1 MEVLVGET
9 ERPDPESERCSY
21 GIKTCRRAAGSG
33 VRASIVAMKAG
44 NSAGAKGRRLVDVS
58 QKRAMQE
65 TPASVPRTTGTQQ
78 AGEPNPRQAR
88 RLRWCWSEAS
98 IWTDR
103 MLAAL
108 ETGVKRDVWFSLI
121 DKVFSLK
128 NPCSSWSK
136 TARNNGAAGMDGMTI
151 ERYEKEVE
159 ANPGYLSEPLKA
171 GTFQPRPIRR
181 THPQARRHAASAG
194 DTDGL

>member
-1 MEVLVGET
+1 
-9 ERPDPESERCSY
+9 
-21 GIKTCRRAAGSG
+21 
-33 VRASIVAMKAG
+33 
-44 NSAGAKGRRLVDVS
+44 
-58 QKRAMQE
+58 MQE

-121 DKVFSLK
+121 DKVYSLK
-128 NPCSSWSK
+128 NPWSSWSK
-136 TARNNGAAGMDGMTI
+136 TARNNGAAGMDGMTTD
-151 ERYEKEVE
+151 RYEKEVE
-159 ANPGYLSEPLKA
+159 ANLVYLSEPLKA

-181 THPQARRHAASAG
+181 THPQARRHAASVGGYRRFVTASFKARSATSSNRSLRKSLPG
-194 DTDGL
+194 TATAFVPVRDAKTHCGGWMNCSRADIDTWWTRT